1 MVPLSSDSDDSSED
15 DSLDSENSSIYVDV
29 MAESDLDMVF
39 DLFGLFL
46 FICLFHLFLFICF
59 YLFVYCFYLLFL
71 FICLFHLFDLYIVA
85 MYCCYTVKV

>member
-46 FICLFHLFLFICF
+46 FICLFHLF
-59 YLFVYCFYLLFL
+59 
-71 FICLFHLFDLYIVA
+71 DLYIVA